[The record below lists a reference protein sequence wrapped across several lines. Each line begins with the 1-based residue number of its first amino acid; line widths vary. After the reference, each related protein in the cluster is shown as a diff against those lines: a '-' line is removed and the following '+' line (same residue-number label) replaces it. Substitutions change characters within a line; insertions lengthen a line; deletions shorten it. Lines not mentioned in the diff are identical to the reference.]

1 MRGCFA
7 VIGLV
12 DFKFSGFTG
21 FFGVRLRVSV
31 RVLRYRFL
39 TCGLLAWCLWL
50 RSYLILLVGLGF
62 VLGLWYCVDFWLPG

>member
-1 MRGCFA
+1 M
-7 VIGLV
+7 IGLV
-12 DFKFSGFTG
+12 DFEFSGFTG

-31 RVLRYRFL
+31 RVLRYRLL